1 MNRQERRRM
10 QREEEKRK
18 RLESTVQNSSKST
31 VRFICLQCNIE
42 EDIPQE
48 VVEYCDAMDDGDVAV
63 PPRFSCENCGGEM
76 IPKKYK
82 GVHGI
87 NYEY

>member
-1 MNRQERRRM
+1 VDQDN
-10 QREEEKRK
+10 
-18 RLESTVQNSSKST
+18 NKST

-42 EDIPQE
+42 EDIPRE
-48 VVEYCDAMDDGDVAV
+48 VVEHFDIIDDGDTAV

-87 NYEY
+87 DYEY

>member
-1 MNRQERRRM
+1 MDQGN
-10 QREEEKRK
+10 
-18 RLESTVQNSSKST
+18 NKST

-42 EDIPQE
+42 EEIPQE
-48 VVEYCDAMDDGDVAV
+48 VVEYCDAMDDGDIEV

-76 IPKKYK
+76 IPKKHE

-87 NYEY
+87 QYEY

>member
-1 MNRQERRRM
+1 
-10 QREEEKRK
+10 
-18 RLESTVQNSSKST
+18 
-31 VRFICLQCNIE
+31 LQCNVE
-42 EDIPQE
+42 EDIPRE
-48 VVEYCDAMDDGDVAV
+48 VVEYCDAMDDGDIDV

-87 NYEY
+87 QYEY

>member
-1 MNRQERRRM
+1 MNRQERRRL
-10 QREEEKRK
+10 QREQERKERLGTEE
-18 RLESTVQNSSKST
+18 QDNNKST
-31 VRFICLQCNIE
+31 VRFICLQCSIE
-42 EDIPQE
+42 EEIPQE
-48 VVEYCDAMDDGDVAV
+48 VVEYCDAMDDGDIGV

-87 NYEY
+87 QYEY

>member
-1 MNRQERRRM
+1 
-10 QREEEKRK
+10 
-18 RLESTVQNSSKST
+18 V
-31 VRFICLQCNIE
+31 E
-42 EDIPQE
+42 EDIPRE
-48 VVEYCDAMDDGDVAV
+48 VVEYCDSMDDGDTDV

-87 NYEY
+87 QYEY